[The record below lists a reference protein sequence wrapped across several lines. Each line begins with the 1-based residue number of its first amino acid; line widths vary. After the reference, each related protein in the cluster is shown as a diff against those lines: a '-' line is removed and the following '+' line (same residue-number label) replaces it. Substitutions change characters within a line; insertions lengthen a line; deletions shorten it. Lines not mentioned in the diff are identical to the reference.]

1 MIYMIGRLNMSYRL
15 TTVISYRMLLDVV
28 YRQNRYSINLIKIN
42 CHLSLLQT
50 TVKPVY
56 TESCIERTLQV
67 RMQELSII

>member
-1 MIYMIGRLNMSYRL
+1 MF
-15 TTVISYRMLLDVV
+15 V

-56 TESCIERTLQV
+56 TEPCIKRTLQIP
-67 RMQELSII
+67 MSELSIMPTCINRTSSIPNAKSGPQEVRFR